1 MRAAGVT
8 SPVPTMGD
16 VGREHACQRRSP
28 GSETHPIPLAEQPEC
43 PRMTYLESGWQFGS
57 HHFFTVESA
66 TIRHECAITDGMDHP
81 LLLTGFVDIG
91 CNTLQHDNAVALDN
105 IDDLAFDVGEA
116 FENKRCPD
124 MRSEEHTSELQSL
137 MRIS

>member
-1 MRAAGVT
+1 
-8 SPVPTMGD
+8 
-16 VGREHACQRRSP
+16 
-28 GSETHPIPLAEQPEC
+28 
-43 PRMTYLESGWQFGS
+43 MTYLGSGWQFGS

-124 MRSEEHTSELQSL
+124 MSGINGRSEARGSGKSVWVRVELGGRRIIKKKTRSL
-137 MRIS
+137 PNYIINKHKKIKT

>member
-1 MRAAGVT
+1 
-8 SPVPTMGD
+8 
-16 VGREHACQRRSP
+16 
-28 GSETHPIPLAEQPEC
+28 
-43 PRMTYLESGWQFGS
+43 MTYLESGWQFGS

-124 MRSEEHTSELQSL
+124 MRSEERRVGKECVITCRSRWSPYH
-137 MRIS
+137 